1 MKIGRYRFENKSLLA
16 GMIATVALM
25 VIPKVSE
32 PLIELVSKLRD
43 KIGGKK

>member
-1 MKIGRYRFENKSLLA
+1 MRLGRYRFENKSLLV
-16 GMIATVALM
+16 GMAATIALM

-32 PLIELVSKLRD
+32 PLIKIVSDLRE